1 MPFVTV
7 GMSDAPAP
15 SYPDGIV
22 PAHADPATGTGR
34 GRRRWLALILL
45 SALMLAALLGVFGG
59 GKARPLTASGDAA
72 TLEVRTARVVRNGVF
87 FETLVRVTARAP
99 IEKAVVAVDATLWRD
114 MTINTMI
121 PAPSEESFKD
131 GAFRFDYGPLKP
143 GESIDIKIDGQ
154 INPPLFA
161 GTRGTVAVLDGERP
175 LAGIPLHI
183 TVLP

>member
-1 MPFVTV
+1 MN
-7 GMSDAPAP
+7 DAPP
-15 SYPDGIV
+15 SPYPDGIA

-45 SALMLAALLGVFGG
+45 SALMIAALLGVFGG
-59 GKARPLTASGDAA
+59 GKARPVVVTSNAA
-72 TLEVRTARVVRNGVF
+72 QLEVRTPRVIRNGVF

-99 IEKAVVAVDATLWRD
+99 IEQAAIAVDATLWRD

-143 GESIDIKIDGQ
+143 GESLDIKIDGQ

-161 GTRGTVAVLDGERP
+161 GTQGKVAVLDGERE
-175 LAGIPLHI
+175 LAAIPLHI

>member
-1 MPFVTV
+1 MFVTV
-7 GMSDAPAP
+7 GMSDPTA
-15 SYPDGIV
+15 SSFPDGIAQ
-22 PAHADPATGTGR
+22 PHADPATGTGR

-45 SALMLAALLGVFGG
+45 NALMIAALLGVFGG
-59 GKARPLTASGDAA
+59 GKARSLTAASDAA
-72 TLEVRTARVVRNGVF
+72 TLEVHTPRVIRNGVF
-87 FETLVRVTARAP
+87 FETLIRVTAHAP
-99 IEKAVVAVDATLWRD
+99 IEKAAIAVDATLWRD

-161 GTRGTVAVLDGERP
+161 GTKGTVAVLDGERQLAAVP
-175 LAGIPLHI
+175 LKI

>member
-1 MPFVTV
+1 MNQP
-7 GMSDAPAP
+7 SAP

-22 PAHADPATGTGR
+22 PAHADPATGTDR

-45 SALMLAALLGVFGG
+45 SALMIAALLGVFGG
-59 GKARPLTASGDAA
+59 GKARPLTTTTHAA
-72 TLEVRTARVVRNGVF
+72 TLEVRTPRVVRNGVF

-99 IEKAVVAVDATLWRD
+99 IEKAVIAVDATLWRD

-121 PAPSEESFKD
+121 PAPSEESVKD
-131 GAFRFDYGPLKP
+131 GGFRFDYGPLKP
-143 GESIDIKIDGQ
+143 GETLDIKIDGQ

-161 GTRGTVAVLDGERP
+161 GTEGKIAVLDGERP
-175 LAGIPLHI
+175 LAAIPLHI